1 MYTTQDLYNT
11 AYGIIAQGQ
20 DSTAY
25 PTSLMLSFLNKAQ
38 NDICYGNV
46 VNLQSGERLE
56 KQALSFLEAN
66 TFYSSYPFTT
76 LPSSAVAGN
85 TTLICTNTF
94 PSSGNL
100 WINGNIVTY
109 ANNDG
114 TILSNI
120 PAMGTGSIGFW
131 WTAGTR
137 VFYIETL
144 PSDFWQLS
152 RVMLHM
158 ANSPIR
164 RALIGVDNRDL
175 TNPVP
180 NSFLYQYFNSN
191 YTSGFL
197 QGEGYYSLLRWQYFF
212 PLLGQITANSPLSFE
227 YQKKPTQMTSEAS
240 IVTIPDEYSLNTIPY
255 MAVSE
260 MMANRG
266 EMDEAMKLNNF
277 WFQNIKSM
285 YQFYQTQRVE
295 LQYNLR
301 VRSASEWYLA
311 I

>member
-85 TTLICTNTF
+85 TTMMCTNTF
-94 PSSGNL
+94 PSSGTL

-114 TILSNI
+114 EMIYNI
-120 PAMGTGSIGFW
+120 PATGTGSLGF
-131 WTAGTR
+131 
-137 VFYIETL
+137 
-144 PSDFWQLS
+144 
-152 RVMLHM
+152 
-158 ANSPIR
+158 
-164 RALIGVDNRDL
+164 
-175 TNPVP
+175 
-180 NSFLYQYFNSN
+180 
-191 YTSGFL
+191 
-197 QGEGYYSLLRWQYFF
+197 
-212 PLLGQITANSPLSFE
+212 
-227 YQKKPTQMTSEAS
+227 
-240 IVTIPDEYSLNTIPY
+240 
-255 MAVSE
+255 
-260 MMANRG
+260 
-266 EMDEAMKLNNF
+266 
-277 WFQNIKSM
+277 
-285 YQFYQTQRVE
+285 
-295 LQYNLR
+295 
-301 VRSASEWYLA
+301 
-311 I
+311 